1 MCNFCV
7 SLSHNVAISGVAV
20 RVMQERGVGGWDLNP
35 GSRAERMYEG
45 GTHAGEEIECPQAA
59 LGNPG

>member
-1 MCNFCV
+1 
-7 SLSHNVAISGVAV
+7 V
-20 RVMQERGVGGWDLNP
+20 RVMQERRVGGWDLNP